1 MQDTLKNVV
10 SVQSFKTT
18 LIISEIVVTALV
30 FYGFYVIF
38 NGFNKKNKAFK
49 DQNKNKTQLL

>member
-49 DQNKNKTQLL
+49 EKNKK